1 MRSSIWGSRSEDEE
15 FDGKTMEWH
24 GEKDNEI
31 PEEEEEKKPEEPEPV
46 EKDEEKEVE
55 EEEVEEKP
63 EEDEIKEDSEESASR
78 LGNTDLRPEQFDDEC
93 SWDYGQA
100 RCSPQDFCSYSYKFG
115 DITLGQS
122 CRAKE
127 DIDVLAARRYFADRA
142 AQKEADEK
150 EEDKDDDEEVEVEE
164 GGLTDSDCTW
174 DYGEATCSPSEICE
188 YAYKFGDIHLGM
200 SCRLKSKAEIEASL
214 QTLKDY
220 LGHKDEEEDD
230 DADEDDDSV
239 PAVTGPEADALNLAK
254 QDEDFKKEGVNSAM
268 DEAKK
273 AVEGMKDDD
282 PESIKNAINA
292 VHEMKDKESEL
303 NEASSKVKE
312 NEDEQLSPTEQ
323 KQREQELAEAKDT
336 AQKQYLECEADCD
349 KQLLVDTSGT
359 KTCCNGDWYRYL
371 CFCYAGACCA

>member
-1 MRSSIWGSRSEDEE
+1 M
-15 FDGKTMEWH
+15 
-24 GEKDNEI
+24 
-31 PEEEEEKKPEEPEPV
+31 
-46 EKDEEKEVE
+46 
-55 EEEVEEKP
+55 
-63 EEDEIKEDSEESASR
+63 
-78 LGNTDLRPEQFDDEC
+78 
-93 SWDYGQA
+93 
-100 RCSPQDFCSYSYKFG
+100 
-115 DITLGQS
+115 
-122 CRAKE
+122 
-127 DIDVLAARRYFADRA
+127 
-142 AQKEADEK
+142 
-150 EEDKDDDEEVEVEE
+150 
-164 GGLTDSDCTW
+164 
-174 DYGEATCSPSEICE
+174 
-188 YAYKFGDIHLGM
+188 
-200 SCRLKSKAEIEASL
+200 
-214 QTLKDY
+214 
-220 LGHKDEEEDD
+220 
-230 DADEDDDSV
+230 

-303 NEASSKVKE
+303 NEASGKVKE

-323 KQREQELAEAKDT
+323 KQREQELAEAKDK